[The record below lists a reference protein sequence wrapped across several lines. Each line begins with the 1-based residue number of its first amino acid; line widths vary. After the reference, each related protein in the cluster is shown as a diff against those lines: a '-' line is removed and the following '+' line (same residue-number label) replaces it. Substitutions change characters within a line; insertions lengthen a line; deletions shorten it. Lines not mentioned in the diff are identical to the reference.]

1 MLKGR
6 YMNNSPV
13 RGISARKPTAER
25 IRWRV
30 IIIGLVLLV
39 ANSYWVLMA
48 SEVWHS
54 TQLTI
59 ASLFFN
65 AVFTLLILVLC
76 NLVIR
81 WIAPKFALSQ
91 ADLLVIYVMMVM
103 LSTISGHT
111 MMGYL
116 LPAIEHPFWFASQ
129 ENEWEQLF
137 GGHLPAWLTVH
148 DREAL
153 LGYFQGESSFY
164 TSEHLRAW
172 LPPVLSW
179 SFFIIVLWMVLML
192 MSVLLRKQW
201 MENERLSYPIV
212 QLPLAMAT
220 EPIRFF
226 KNGWMWAGFAIA
238 ASIDIINGLSYLYPS
253 IPMIPVK
260 NHRVG
265 QFSARPWSAMGGIYI
280 SFYPFI
286 VGLMFFTPLDL
297 SFSCWFF
304 YIVGRFQRVFASAVG
319 WKSTYFFEQSIGAWV
334 ALGLI
339 PLWLGRKHFWR
350 VALQII
356 KPASTGKSNNY
367 FSSELNYRVVALGL
381 LGGLLFLGIFCM
393 QAGMSLWVLTLYFLI
408 YFPMVLGITR
418 SRAEIGP
425 PVHTLIY
432 VDPGRTLVTTFGT
445 RRLGTS
451 NLSVF
456 TLLYPLNR
464 CYRANPMPSQLEGFR
479 IAERAGITNRRMLF
493 GMLLAIVVGVFV
505 TFWIYLHVLY
515 EMGAAGK
522 ARGWIV
528 YMGWET
534 YNRLQ
539 SWLVHPRSP
548 NYSEMSGIGGGFLF
562 TIFLM
567 VMKARF
573 LWWKLHPGGYVLT
586 TGGGLGR
593 SWFAVFISWAL
604 KAAILKFGGVRR
616 YRQAVPF
623 FLGLI
628 LGDYTLGCLWS
639 LIGIAF
645 GMPTYGV
652 WH

>member
-1 MLKGR
+1 MKDK
-6 YMNNSPV
+6 NF
-13 RGISARKPTAER
+13 SAKYQDKLITGR
-25 IRWRV
+25 IRWHI
-30 IIIGLVLLV
+30 IIIGLLLLV
-39 ANSYWVLMA
+39 ANSYWVLMG

-65 AVFTLLILVLC
+65 AVFTLLL
-76 NLVIR
+76 LVIINLAIQR
-81 WIAPKFALSQ
+81 IAPRFALSQ
-91 ADLLVIYVMMVM
+91 ADLFTIYTMIVM

-116 LPAIEHPFWFASQ
+116 LPGIEHPFRFASP

-137 GGHLPAWLTVH
+137 GSYLPKWLTVH
-148 DREAL
+148 DRDAL
-153 LGYFQGESSFY
+153 AGYFQGESSLY
-164 TSEHLRAW
+164 IGSHLRAW

-179 SFFIIVLWMVLML
+179 SLFIIVLWTVLML
-192 MSVLLRKQW
+192 LNVVLRKQW
-201 MENERLSYPIV
+201 MENEKLSYPIV

-220 EPIRFF
+220 EPAKFF
-226 KNGWMWAGFAIA
+226 KNRWMWAGFTIVAI
-238 ASIDIINGLSYLYPS
+238 IDIINGLGFIFPS
-253 IPMIPVK
+253 IPMLPVK

-265 QFSARPWSAMGGIYI
+265 QFSMRPWNAMGGIYI

-304 YIVGRFQRVFASAVG
+304 YIIGKLQRVFGSAVG
-319 WKSTYFFEQSIGAWV
+319 WKDIYFYEQSIGAWI
-334 ALGLI
+334 AFGLI
-339 PLWLGRKHFWR
+339 PIWLGRRYFWQIFKKIVS
-350 VALQII
+350 VAN
-356 KPASTGKSNNY
+356 KPATTLDDSTEPVK
-367 FSSELNYRVVALGL
+367 YRTAALGIIGGMIV
-381 LGGLLFLGIFCM
+381 LGFFWI
-393 QAGMSLWVLTLYFLI
+393 QAGMSLWVMLLYFIL

-432 VDPGRTLVTTFGT
+432 VDPGRTLVTTLGT
-445 RRLGTS
+445 RRLGPV
-451 NLSVF
+451 NLTMF

-479 IAERAGITNRRMLF
+479 IAERAGIDNRRMMF
-493 GMLLAIVVGVFV
+493 GMLLAIVVGVLV

-515 EMGAAGK
+515 QMGAAGK

-539 SWLVHPRSP
+539 SWLVHPRTP
-548 NYSEMSGIGGGFLF
+548 NYSEMSGISSGFLF
-562 TIFLM
+562 TLFLM
-567 VMKARF
+567 LMKARF
-573 LWWKLHPGGYVLT
+573 IWWPLHPGGYVLT
-586 TGGGLGR
+586 TGAGLGR

-604 KAAILKFGGVRR
+604 KAIILKYGGAKL
-616 YRQAVPF
+616 YRKTAPF

-645 GMPTYGV
+645 QMPTYGV